1 MILIRLRRQVEATC
15 PIGPF
20 SALAST
26 SQYPLLQACKLAF
39 GYGAAPVLHNL
50 DLALERGTCTLIR
63 GANGAGKSTLLQV
76 LQGKRQP
83 SAGWVRLAGRPL
95 RGQRRRLVLVPQCPS
110 VRWHYPIHLAGLV
123 ALGCGGRGQSPIQ
136 ALQQV
141 GLAGLAQTPIAALSG
156 GQRQRAL
163 IARALARQAEV
174 LLLDEPFA
182 GLDDP
187 SSQQLGALLQALA
200 AGGTAVVFT
209 AHGELPASLRQVRQL
224 QLRHGQLQAGNR
236 R

>member
-1 MILIRLRRQVEATC
+1 MAAT
-15 PIGPF
+15 
-20 SALAST
+20 SD
-26 SQYPLLQACKLAF
+26 QPLLQASQLAF
-39 GYGAAPVLHNL
+39 GYGEVPVLRNL
-50 DLALERGTCTLIR
+50 DLAVARGSCTLIR
-63 GANGAGKSTLLQV
+63 GENGAGKSTLLQV

-83 SAGWVRLAGRPL
+83 SAGWVRLGGRPL
-95 RGQRRRLVLVPQCPS
+95 RGQRRRLALVPQCPS

-123 ALGCGGRGQSPIQ
+123 GLGCGGRGQDPTQ

-182 GLDDP
+182 GLDDR
-187 SSQQLGALLQALA
+187 SCQQLGALLQALA
-200 AGGTAVVFT
+200 AGGTAVVLT
-209 AHGELPASLRQVRQL
+209 AHGDLPASLRQVRQL
-224 QLRHGQLQAGNR
+224 QLRHGQLQEGAR

>member
-1 MILIRLRRQVEATC
+1 LAAT
-15 PIGPF
+15 
-20 SALAST
+20 SEH
-26 SQYPLLQACKLAF
+26 PLLQASQLAF
-39 GYGAAPVLHNL
+39 GYGEAPVLRNL
-50 DLALERGTCTLIR
+50 DLALARGSCTLIR
-63 GANGAGKSTLLQV
+63 GENGAGKSTLLQV

-83 SAGWVRLAGRPL
+83 SAGWVRLGGRPL
-95 RGQRRRLVLVPQCPS
+95 RGQRRRLALVPQCPS

-123 ALGCGGRGQSPIQ
+123 ALGCGGRPQDPSQ

-141 GLAGLAQTPIAALSG
+141 GLAGLAQTPIAALSC

-182 GLDDP
+182 GLDDR
-187 SSQQLGALLQALA
+187 SCQQLGALLQALA
-200 AGGTAVVFT
+200 AGGTAVVLT
-209 AHGELPASLRQVRQL
+209 AHGDLPASLRQVRQL
-224 QLRHGQLQAGNR
+224 QLRPGQMQTEQR